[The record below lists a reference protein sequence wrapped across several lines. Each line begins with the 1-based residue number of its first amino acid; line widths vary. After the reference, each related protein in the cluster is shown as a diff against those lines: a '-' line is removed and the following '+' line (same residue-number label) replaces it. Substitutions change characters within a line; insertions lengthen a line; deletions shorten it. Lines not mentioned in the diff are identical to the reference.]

1 MSDYEAI
8 IEPDERG
15 RFALRKF
22 TGHHPGARY
31 RVYVDR
37 GTGRV
42 TLERIE

>member
-1 MSDYEAI
+1 MNEHEAV

-37 GTGRV
+37 ESGRV
-42 TLERIE
+42 TLERID